1 MDHFD
6 RIFTSP
12 TNHGSS
18 SQGAESDS
26 QNSPPIQFPANFS
39 QYFPPNYLQNFHPFD
54 PPSNY
59 QSYGHSP
66 PIFQGA
72 RNHGNWIQSTKTGFQ
87 AGPQNSMHSPNQVF
101 GCAASRSLFGVQSDT
116 SGGAAGN
123 NSSHGLESASP
134 CLASQKQP
142 ETDDVQEISDSSD
155 EPRRGTRVNWTED
168 DNIRLMSSWLSNS
181 VDPIKGND
189 KKSEHYWKAGAQ
201 EFNSNMP
208 SGGHY
213 KEELLPFSLPS
224 MGQNITWDTI

>member
-1 MDHFD
+1 M
-6 RIFTSP
+6 
-12 TNHGSS
+12 NQGSS

-26 QNSPPIQFPANFS
+26 QNTPPIQFPTNFS
-39 QYFPPNYLQNFHPFD
+39 QYFPPNYLQNFHPFG

-142 ETDDVQEISDSSD
+142 ETDDVQEISDSND

-168 DNIRLMSSWLSNS
+168 DNTRLMSSWLSNS

-189 KKSEHYWKAGAQ
+189 KKSEHYWKVVA
-201 EFNSNMP
+201 
-208 SGGHY
+208 
-213 KEELLPFSLPS
+213 
-224 MGQNITWDTI
+224 